1 MSFILFHC
9 LLLSWCSPGCYDVRN
24 HRRPQTILWK
34 HLSQATSTPAH
45 ILEKTGVCIPM
56 MEAGVV
62 ERIFHSSRMFQNYQ
76 HFFILFSQPPTFT
89 VSFCCCNML
98 QQAAPS
104 EKGPNYVMLSPC
116 AGLLPAGHS
125 FQRGDWLLVT
135 FPPTA
140 TPGISITSRGDVS
153 VEAEVVMITAP
164 PGQGILVRMVG
175 ELGRNAGHVG
185 PVRGK
190 FWGFLEDWFEWIY
203 VGWGKVLIF
212 GGFDGRFCR
221 FLMGHSLED
230 VKKMRAI
237 SMPPWCWC
245 LSEGRLF
252 MIRQRLNYP

>member
-1 MSFILFHC
+1 
-9 LLLSWCSPGCYDVRN
+9 
-24 HRRPQTILWK
+24 
-34 HLSQATSTPAH
+34 
-45 ILEKTGVCIPM
+45 VCIPM

-190 FWGFLEDWFEWIY
+190 
-203 VGWGKVLIF
+203 VLGIF
-212 GGFDGRFCR
+212 GG
-221 FLMGHSLED
+221 L
-230 VKKMRAI
+230 I
-237 SMPPWCWC
+237 
-245 LSEGRLF
+245 
-252 MIRQRLNYP
+252 